1 MGYLEK
7 HRQRLSFELKEEF
20 KLRDVLHV
28 VGIPESSYHYHIKMM
43 KKVNPDQ
50 GLEDLI
56 QSIFEENDG
65 NYGYRRIHLELGN
78 RGYKVN
84 HKRIQRIMKKLGLKG
99 KKFWRKHASI
109 VLTKVL
115 LEKLRRTLL
124 IVDFI
129 LMCPI
134 KS

>member
-1 MGYLEK
+1 
-7 HRQRLSFELKEEF
+7 
-20 KLRDVLHV
+20 
-28 VGIPESSYHYHIKMM
+28 M

-99 KKFWRKHASI
+99 KSSGEKHASI